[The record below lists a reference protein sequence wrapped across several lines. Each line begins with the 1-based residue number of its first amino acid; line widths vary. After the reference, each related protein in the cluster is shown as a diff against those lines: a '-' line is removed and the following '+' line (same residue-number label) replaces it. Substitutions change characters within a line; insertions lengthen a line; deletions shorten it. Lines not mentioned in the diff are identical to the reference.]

1 MTSGNLDVQ
10 KLIERAGKSV
20 RISQMVRSV
29 LMVLLIYSLLVL
41 FITDKPEATGGA
53 NVILLGVCIAWVLL
67 SVRARHKAGETTV
80 AGQLIAVG
88 QISQAQEILAGVC
101 RGLCVNKPVQLLAC
115 HNLAVTCQR
124 QGYWMGAW
132 QLCELVRASARKKH
146 GEILILSESLR
157 AQCSLAMNNLAGAYE
172 SLSVLS
178 AMPLSITERL
188 GFLETEVIYSIR
200 VARSEAVMADLENK
214 VALAGLLPSEQAG
227 MVHAWLALAAQ
238 FAKQTARRDWLWEK
252 ATLYCP
258 EEQLLA
264 RNAGWSL
271 VAQAAGL
278 AKSEPCKSTGV

>member
-1 MTSGNLDVQ
+1 MTGNLDVQ
-10 KLIERAGKSV
+10 KLVERACRSV
-20 RISQMVRSV
+20 RISQMVRGV

-41 FITDKPEATGGA
+41 FIPDKPEATGGA
-53 NVILLGVCIAWVLL
+53 NAILLGVCIAWVLL
-67 SVRARHKAGETTV
+67 SVRAKHKASETTV

-101 RGLCVNKPVQLLAC
+101 RGLCVHKPVQLLAC

-146 GEILILSESLR
+146 SEIIILSESLR
-157 AQCSLAMNNLAGAYE
+157 AQCSLAMNNLSATYE

-178 AMPLSITERL
+178 AMLLSITERL
-188 GFLETEVIYSIR
+188 GFLQTEIIYSIR
-200 VARSEAVMADLENK
+200 VGHSDAVMADLENK
-214 VALAGLLPSEQAG
+214 VALAGLLPSEQAAV
-227 MVHAWLALAAQ
+227 VHAWLALAAHL
-238 FAKQTARRDWLWEK
+238 ARQTARRDWLWEK

-258 EEQLLA
+258 PEQLLE
-264 RNAGWSL
+264 RNAAWIP
-271 VAQAAGL
+271 VAQAARL